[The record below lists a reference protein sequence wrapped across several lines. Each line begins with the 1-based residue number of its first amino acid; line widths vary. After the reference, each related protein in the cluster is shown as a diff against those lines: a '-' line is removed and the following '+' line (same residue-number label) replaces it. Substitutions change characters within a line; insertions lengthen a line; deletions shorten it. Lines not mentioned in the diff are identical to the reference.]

1 MTCLYSGLEA
11 FGRTHKSGKNTQMGA
26 WAVIVFFEIFSRI
39 PPTEATIPCEYAP
52 FQRVALFLVLFSVGG
67 D

>member
-1 MTCLYSGLEA
+1 M
-11 FGRTHKSGKNTQMGA
+11 RMGA
-26 WAVIVFFEIFSRI
+26 WAVIVFFEIFSRM